1 MIFEWEGR
9 DEVFHVF
16 FFCAHSHVG
25 NLNIDVFPFNVIAL
39 HQHNE
44 FQLVR
49 AVLGQNLVARQRHL
63 GLVFPV
69 VEGGQRV
76 LDVATLSCE

>member
-1 MIFEWEGR
+1 MSGGGGVRCSI
-9 DEVFHVF
+9 F

-25 NLNIDVFPFNVIAL
+25 DLNIDVFPFSVVAL

-49 AVLGQNLVARQRHL
+49 AVLGQNLVARQWHL
-63 GLVFPV
+63 ELVCPS
-69 VEGGQRV
+69 VEGGQCV